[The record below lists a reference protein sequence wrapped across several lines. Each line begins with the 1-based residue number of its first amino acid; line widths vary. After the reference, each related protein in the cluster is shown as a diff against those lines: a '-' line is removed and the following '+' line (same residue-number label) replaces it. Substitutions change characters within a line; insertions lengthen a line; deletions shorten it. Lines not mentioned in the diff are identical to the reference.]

1 MSNVIDERVVS
12 MQFDNKHF
20 ETNVKTSLS
29 TLDKLKQSLNL
40 SGSAKGL
47 ENISQTAKKFDLSP
61 IGYAVDKVGLKFSAL
76 YTIADQSLRNIV
88 NSAERAAKNIV
99 SAFTI
104 TPVKTGFKEY
114 ETQINA
120 VQTILANTQSKGSTL
135 DDVNRALDELN
146 TYADKTIYNFT
157 EMTRNIGTF
166 TAAGVELDKSVSAI
180 KGIANLAAV
189 SGSTSQQAST
199 AMYQLSQA
207 LAAGKVQ
214 LMDWNS
220 VVNAGMGGQLFQDA
234 LKRTATQMGYNV
246 DAMIKKYGSFRE
258 SLTKGEWLTAEVL
271 TETLTQLSGAYSEA
285 DLIAKGYTESQAKE
299 IYELSQTA
307 VDAAT
312 KVKTFTQLM
321 DTLTEAAQSGWT
333 QSWELLVGDFEQ
345 AKEMYTGWS
354 DLFGEIIGKSAES
367 RNRLLEGALV
377 SKWDRLTKK
386 INEAG
391 VSTADF
397 EEAVKNAAKANSV
410 DIDTLLENHGSIE
423 NIFKSEAASSKIL
436 KEAILSL
443 NKTITTDLSIDRK
456 LGFGDTGEDVKE
468 AQKALK
474 QLGYDLGDFGED
486 GIDGIVGKYTTAAIK
501 AFQEA
506 NGLVVDGILNDE
518 TRKTLEKALAHQGK
532 LIQNYGDL
540 LSGLDQA
547 DGRELIFESLR
558 NAVDGVIKAVSVFK
572 EAWRDIFPPMTSEKL
587 YNIIEAI
594 HAFSEKLIMGS
605 ETSDKLKRTLKGLF
619 SIIDIIRTV
628 TGGALN
634 AAFRILCRL
643 LKAADIDILSVTA
656 SIGDAISGFRDWI
669 LENDKLTAVFDKV
682 VSVLI
687 NAGSA
692 IRDWIKWFW
701 ELPVVQENVARFGE
715 AFKATFSNLKTWFG
729 GLYDK
734 IKAFFSIF
742 KDGYITGANGE
753 KIALSITSVFEY
765 FKENVLGYFSNFKNI
780 DIFANI
786 REALKNF
793 KSTAETYLESI
804 GLSFDGI
811 KDKIVNF
818 MSSIKKAIGDNAGT
832 LASVAIL
839 LSFFFILVKIKNA
852 VVSLTGALKG
862 MSIKGFLDSIAESFA
877 KKVKSESIKNIATS
891 ITMLAGAVAVLAML
905 PIKNVWSAVGAITAL
920 SIVLVVITKLLG
932 KVDNIKD
939 LGKVS
944 GVIFSF
950 ASSMLILAVAAK
962 MISSMDWAT
971 MGKAGVVISALLL
984 TVLAISAIAKKSD
997 GKLDGF
1003 SKTMLQFSG
1012 GLAILAIAIRM
1023 LGGMDTKVLIQG
1035 GIAVGVFL
1043 VMMAGMMAATKHLSK
1058 DLPRF
1063 GSTILSLSASLII
1076 LGVAVRMLGGMDTKV
1091 LIKGGIAVGVF
1102 LGMIAGMMVATKRFS
1117 KDIPKFGTMMLG
1129 LSAGLLSMALAVKIF
1144 GSMDAKTIAKGEIAI
1159 AALLGM
1165 LAGLMAATKLLGRNS
1180 SNAGK
1185 VGLMMLSFSA
1195 SIFVLSA
1202 AIAALSFIK
1211 PADLAKSVA
1220 AISAIG
1226 IMMTVVM
1233 TAASRLGK
1241 DTKGSIIAL
1250 SASIGMLALSLGAL
1264 SFVDPVKLAAAT
1276 GAISAVLG
1284 AFALLLLSTKS
1295 LTGATGKSIST
1306 IIVMT
1311 GVITLL
1317 AGAIYLLATLP
1328 TKNVLSVALSL
1339 SAIIASLSA
1348 SCLMLSKVGT
1358 FGKSAFIGIGV
1369 LTALLAVLGA
1379 AVAIGIASLPAIGS
1393 KLSEFMINLKP
1404 FMDGITEIDSSI
1416 FNGIKT
1422 LSEAMFEFSKA
1433 GFVFAVGNVFSKGGM
1448 TAAFTSF
1455 ANWIRQ
1461 VFPIIKEFALE
1472 LSAEGVDINTENL
1485 SAVIGAVKD
1494 LAIAANSAPST
1505 KAAGG
1510 IIKIGKSIAAGGYI
1524 SIPYLSEFGQW
1535 IKDVVPIVKNF
1546 ALDMSANGLTINSA
1560 AITAVMDA
1568 VKSLGEAANLAPG
1581 VKVAAGFAKIGPAIL
1596 GGAYISVPNLKAFGE
1611 WIKAILPELKGFA
1624 MALSNA
1630 DLKDTDYT
1638 GVKTIFEAVTS
1649 LAEAAAAAPKTEG
1662 GGGLAITGF
1671 GVIAGGYASV
1681 PDLTGFAQWI
1691 KDIKQPI
1698 IDLASTVKGLELN
1711 PDDYTGIKAICESV
1725 KILGE
1730 ATGSVPPET
1739 TVEVLF
1745 GVYKSITKTDLAG
1758 FAQWIIDVK
1767 QPMIDLAVAVDGLD
1781 LTPEDYTGIKTIC
1794 EGVKAL
1800 GEAAGSVPPNTMAT
1814 VATILGGGVYVKSTD
1829 LDAFTSWIEAVTPKM
1844 INLAGTVK
1852 GLNLNSE
1859 DYAGVKDI
1867 CEGVKI
1873 LAEAANLAPKTEG
1886 GGGLAVIGPA
1896 IAAGGY
1902 LSVPN
1907 LGAFTSWIVSVT
1919 PKMTSLASA
1928 VAGLNLNDSDFTAI
1942 KTICE
1947 SVKILAE
1954 AADAAPKTEEA
1965 ALLSVIGP
1973 AIVSGAYVKSTD
1985 LAAFATFIT
1994 DIQDPLVTLAKK
2006 LTGES
2011 FDDANFD
2018 NVTTM
2023 CTAAKTIA
2031 EAAQNVPIK
2040 TEMSTDTWSLLGTN
2054 SNKLVS
2060 GADLNGFVTWV
2071 SGVLDALSAFQSK
2084 ISGNS
2089 TIDTATISLISS
2101 AISSLVSLANAVPED
2116 KSGIYKYFSNNE
2128 INWSA
2133 FGTNLGLFADAMA
2146 SFSTKISG
2154 KLDLNAIAVASEA
2167 GRKLAEMLRIIT
2179 YDFANSEL
2187 YGMFYAE
2194 IEKFANA
2201 VVKFSDIVSGINVSA
2216 VTAAATTGSK
2226 IAKILLDL
2234 SNFDYASVNV
2244 NSLSNKM
2251 EELATAI
2258 KEFSI
2263 NIAGVDVTDAV
2274 SETRKLMSLMSGM
2287 SEISFEGASSFQTA
2301 LRDLSKTG
2309 IEDFVEAFSDA
2320 EEHVIKAAN
2329 SLVDSAV
2336 NAINAEG
2343 NYSRFAG
2350 AGKYVASGFANGIG
2364 QNTFK
2369 AEAKARAMAKR
2380 ALIAAKKVLDIN
2392 SPSREFRK
2400 MGRFA
2405 PEGFA
2410 LGIDDMSHI
2419 VEDSS
2424 MSMAATALNATKNAI
2439 SRIVDVIDSDIDAQP
2454 TIRPIMDL
2462 SDISYGINE
2471 MDNMF
2476 SLRQPVGVMANV
2488 RSINSM
2494 MNDRNQNG
2502 SNSDVISA
2510 IEGLGRKLGNTPNN
2524 TYSIN
2529 GITYDDGS
2537 NVSEAVKDLIRAVR
2551 IERRV

>member
-104 TPVKTGFKEY
+104 TPVKTGFQEY

-135 DDVNRALDELN
+135 DDVNSALDELN

-166 TAAGVELDKSVSAI
+166 TAAGVELDKSVNAI

-246 DAMIKKYGSFRE
+246 DAMIEKYGSFRE

-299 IYELSQTA
+299 IYKLSQTA

-321 DTLTEAAQSGWT
+321 DTLKEAAQSGWT

-386 INEAG
+386 INDAG

-410 DIDTLLENHGSIE
+410 DIDALLEKHGSIE
-423 NIFKSEAASSKIL
+423 NIFKSEAVSSKIL

-443 NKTITTDLSIDRK
+443 NKTLTTDLSIDRK

-474 QLGYDLGDFGED
+474 QLGYDLGDFGEG

-506 NGLVVDGILNDE
+506 NGLVVDGVLNDE
-518 TRKTLEKALAHQGK
+518 TRKALEKALASQGK

-540 LSGLDQA
+540 LAGLDQA
-547 DGRELIFESLR
+547 GGRELIFESLR
-558 NAVDGVIKAVSVFK
+558 NAVDGVIKVVSVFK

-619 SIIDIIRTV
+619 SIIDIIRTI

-701 ELPVVQENVARFGE
+701 ELPVVQENVVRFGE

-734 IKAFFSIF
+734 IKAFFGIF
-742 KDGYITGANGE
+742 KDGYITRANGE

-765 FKENVLGYFSNFKNI
+765 FKENILGYFSNFKNI

-852 VVSLTGALKG
+852 VVSLTGALKR

-1003 SKTMLQFSG
+1003 GKTMLQFSG

-1102 LGMIAGMMVATKRFS
+1102 LGMIAGMMVVTKRFS

-1165 LAGLMAATKLLGRNS
+1165 LAGLMAATKLLGKNS

-1195 SIFVLSA
+1195 SIFILSA

-1220 AISAIG
+1220 AISAIS

-1241 DTKGSIIAL
+1241 DTKGSIVAL
-1250 SASIGMLALSLGAL
+1250 SASIGMLVLSLGAL

-1284 AFALLLLSTKS
+1284 MFALLLLSTKS

-1369 LTALLAVLGA
+1369 LSALLAVLGA

-1472 LSAEGVDINTENL
+1472 LSAEGVDINAENL

-1494 LAIAANSAPST
+1494 LAIAASSAPST

-1596 GGAYISVPNLKAFGE
+1596 GGAYVSVPNLKAFGE
-1611 WIKAILPELKGFA
+1611 WIKAILPELKDFA
-1624 MALSNA
+1624 TALSDA

-1638 GVKTIFEAVTS
+1638 GVKTIFEAITS
-1649 LAEAAAAAPKTEG
+1649 LAGAAAAAPKSEG

-1671 GVIAGGYASV
+1671 GVIAGGYASI

-1698 IDLASTVKGLELN
+1698 IDLASSVKGLELN
-1711 PDDYTGIKAICESV
+1711 SDDYAGIKAICESV

-1739 TVEVLF
+1739 TVEIP
-1745 GVYKSITKTDLAG
+1745 GVYKSVTKTDLAG

-1767 QPMIDLAVAVDGLD
+1767 QPMIDLAIAVDGLD

-1800 GEAAGSVPPNTMAT
+1800 GESAGSVPPNTMAT
-1814 VATILGGGVYVKSTD
+1814 VATIFGGGFYVSSTD
-1829 LDAFTSWIEAVTPKM
+1829 LEAFTSWIEAVTPKM
-1844 INLAGTVK
+1844 IALAVTVK
-1852 GLNLNSE
+1852 DLNLNSE

-1873 LAEAANLAPKTEG
+1873 LAEAADNAPKAQG

-1907 LGAFTSWIVSVT
+1907 LGAFTSWIESVI

-1928 VAGLNLNDSDFTAI
+1928 VAGLDLNDSDFTAI
-1942 KTICE
+1942 KTVCE
-1947 SVKILAE
+1947 AVKILSE

-1965 ALLSVIGP
+1965 VGLGVIGP

-1985 LAAFATFIT
+1985 LAAFTTFIT
-1994 DIQDPLVTLAKK
+1994 DIQDPLVTLATN
-2006 LTGES
+2006 LTSES
-2011 FDDANFD
+2011 FENVNFD
-2018 NVTTM
+2018 NITTM
-2023 CTAAKTIA
+2023 CNAVKILA
-2031 EAAQNVPIK
+2031 EAAVNVPVK
-2040 TEMSTDTWSLLGTN
+2040 TEMSTDIWSLLGEH

-2060 GADLNGFVTWV
+2060 GADLDGFVTWV

-2084 ISGNS
+2084 ISGNGA
-2089 TIDTATISLISS
+2089 IDTTTISLISS

-2116 KSGIYKYFSNNE
+2116 KSGIFKYFSNDE
-2128 INWSA
+2128 INWNA

-2201 VVKFSDIVSGINVSA
+2201 VVKFSDIVSGIDVSA
-2216 VTAAATTGSK
+2216 VSTAATAGSK

-2251 EELATAI
+2251 EELAAAI

-2320 EEHVIKAAN
+2320 GEHVIKATN
-2329 SLVDSAV
+2329 SLVDRAV
-2336 NAINAEG
+2336 NAINTEE

-2369 AEAKARAMAKR
+2369 AEAKARAMAKL
-2380 ALIAAKKVLDIN
+2380 ALIAAKKVLAIN

-2400 MGRFA
+2400 IGRYA

-2410 LGIDDMSHI
+2410 LGIDDMSYV

-2424 MSMAATALNATKNAI
+2424 MSMAATALNATKNAV
-2439 SRIVDVIDSDIDAQP
+2439 SRIVDVINSDIDSQP

-2494 MNDRNQNG
+2494 MNNRNQNG